1 MPIANINGANLYF
14 EEHGQGQPLVMIQGF
29 AGNQFAWFFQVMAFE
44 KHFRV
49 ITFDA
54 RGIGRSSV
62 SKVPYTVP
70 VMVDDVLGLM
80 DYLKIDRAHILGLSL
95 GGLVAQV
102 IAIEH
107 PERIMKLILVSTL
120 PGTNLEY
127 ISEGVRGV
135 GRKVFNMDVVQ
146 AMDYFIKIAF
156 NKPLYRYLIK
166 LLSRP
171 RLLTAYSDYFKQMQ
185 TVGEYN
191 TVDRLH
197 LIQSPTLVITG
208 SNDRLVSPH
217 CSEII
222 AGKIPRAR
230 LVMVKGGSHA
240 FFLEMRSRLNREVLN
255 FLLE

>member
-1 MPIANINGANLYF
+1 MPIAFINGTNLYY
-14 EEHGQGQPLVMIQGF
+14 EEHGRGQPLVMIQGF

-54 RGIGRSSV
+54 RGIGKSSV

-70 VMVDDVLGLM
+70 VMVDDVVGLM
-80 DYLKIDRAHILGLSL
+80 DHLKIDRAHILGLSL

-102 IAIEH
+102 IAIDH
-107 PERIMKLILVSTL
+107 PERVMKLVLVSTL
-120 PGTNLEY
+120 PGTHLEY
-127 ISEGVRGV
+127 IAGEVRGV
-135 GRKVFNMDVVQ
+135 GNAILNMDVIQ
-146 AMDYFIKIAF
+146 AMDYFIKVAF
-156 NKPLYRYLIK
+156 NKRLYRNLIR

-171 RLLTAYSDYFKQMQ
+171 RLVASYSDYFKQMQ
-185 TVGEYN
+185 TVGEYS

-197 LIQSPTLVITG
+197 RINSPTLVITG

-222 AGKIPRAR
+222 AEKIPHAR

-240 FFLEMRSRLNREVLN
+240 FFLEMRGRLNREVLH

>member
-1 MPIANINGANLYF
+1 MPIAIINGTKLYY
-14 EEHGQGQPLVMIQGF
+14 EEHGHGQPLVMIQGF

-54 RGIGRSSV
+54 RGIGRSAV

-70 VMVDDVLGLM
+70 VMVEDVLGLM
-80 DYLKIDRAHILGLSL
+80 DYLKIERAHILGLSL

-102 IAIEH
+102 IAIDH
-107 PERIMKLILVSTL
+107 PERVMKMVLVSTL

-127 ISEGVRGV
+127 IANGVRGV
-135 GRKVFNMDVVQ
+135 GREVLNMDVIQ
-146 AMDYFIKIAF
+146 AMGYFIKIAF
-156 NKPLYRYLIK
+156 NKPVYRYLIK

-171 RLLTAYSDYFKQMQ
+171 RLLAAYSNYFKQMQ
-185 TVGEYN
+185 TVGEYSA
-191 TVDRLH
+191 VDRLQS
-197 LIQSPTLVITG
+197 IQAPTLVITG

-217 CSEII
+217 CSKII
-222 AGKIPRAR
+222 AGKIPHAR

-240 FFLEMRSRLNREVLN
+240 FFLEMRGRLNREVLH
-255 FLLE
+255 FLLG